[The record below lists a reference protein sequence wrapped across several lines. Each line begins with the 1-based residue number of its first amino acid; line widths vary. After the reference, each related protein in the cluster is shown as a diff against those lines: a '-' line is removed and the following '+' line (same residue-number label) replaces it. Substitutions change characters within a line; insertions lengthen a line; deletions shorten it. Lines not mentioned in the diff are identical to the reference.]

1 MILLSKKWQGN
12 NEGKKQARNMY
23 NIYDKESIVLVCKK
37 I

>member
-1 MILLSKKWQGN
+1 MASN

-23 NIYDKESIVLVCKK
+23 DIYDKESIVLVCKK